1 MRPAAATSDA
11 PRVGVRAMNRF
22 EGLGLAAVLVLA
34 ALLRLPGLA
43 DRGRFDADQGHD
55 MQTLAALTREGAVPL
70 LGPKTS
76 VGEFH
81 HGAFYYFLLAPA
93 AAVSDDDPVVVT
105 AWLALI
111 GIAAVALTWWL
122 ARSIAGPL
130 AGFLAA
136 LILAV
141 SPAAIDE
148 STFIWNP
155 NPIPLFA
162 ALALAAAWRG
172 RETGHARWWALA
184 VGAAGAV
191 VQLHVLGLVFF
202 IAIFVLAL
210 LELRRN
216 RAAWRSLVAGL
227 GIVALLFV
235 PLAINELATGFLETR
250 RILDY
255 FGSGGAQSHDPGSA
269 LLFTLL
275 RIVGWPV
282 VGLVTDVPA
291 AAALVLA
298 GLIGLVAW
306 RLLVAKEPQ
315 RIALTWLVGL
325 LAWSTVALAFAAPG
339 LQTVVA
345 GLPNDHYHASLD
357 PVVATLFGISIAALL
372 ERGIEAWRASG
383 RARGSARGRAAD
395 APSDALSEPSADP
408 AINRGLIAG
417 VVGAVAL
424 VAVLGL
430 EAARFPPADPDHGW
444 AAAQAAGVRIVD
456 RLHGPPS
463 AIVSLPSFKSADGI
477 AFPIFEAVRKLPAG
491 SASTST
497 GVVIV
502 CDRLLESQI
511 GAKCGGPAE
520 DRFMFGEGA
529 SIPDPYTG
537 ITPSTRSLLDRFD
550 ASPRTAISVYLPV
563 VTP

>member
-1 MRPAAATSDA
+1 MRPAAETSDA
-11 PRVGVRAMNRF
+11 PRVGVGTLNRL

-55 MQTLAALTREGAVPL
+55 MQILAALTREGVVPL

-93 AAVSDDDPVVVT
+93 AAVSDADPVVVT

-122 ARSIAGPL
+122 ARSIAGTL
-130 AGFLAA
+130 AGILAA
-136 LILAV
+136 LILAL

-210 LELRRN
+210 VEIRRN
-216 RAAWRSLVAGL
+216 RVAWRGLVAGL
-227 GIVALLFV
+227 AIVALLFM
-235 PLAINELATGFLETR
+235 PLAIHELTTGFLETR

-298 GLIGLVAW
+298 ALIGLVAW
-306 RLLVAKEPQ
+306 RLLVARGSQ

-325 LAWSTVALAFAAPG
+325 LAWSTVALALAAPG

-372 ERGIEAWRASG
+372 ERGIEAWRT
-383 RARGSARGRAAD
+383 RGDARGRAAD
-395 APSDALSEPSADP
+395 PTTA
-408 AINRGLIAG
+408 RGLVAG
-417 VVGAVAL
+417 IVSVVTL

-430 EAARFPPADPDHGW
+430 EAVRFPPPDPDHGW

-463 AIVSLPSFKSADGI
+463 AVVSLPSFKSADGI

-491 SASTST
+491 SASATT

-529 SIPDPYTG
+529 SIADPYTG

>member
-1 MRPAAATSDA
+1 MTPESRRPALTRFDA
-11 PRVGVRAMNRF
+11 
-22 EGLGLAAVLVLA
+22 LALASVLVVA

-43 DRGRFDADQGHD
+43 ERGTFDADQGHD
-55 MQTLAALTREGAVPL
+55 MLTLAALTRQGVVPL

-93 AAVSDDDPVVVT
+93 AAVSDDNPVVVT
-105 AWLALI
+105 GWLALI

-130 AGFLAA
+130 AGFLAG
-136 LILAV
+136 LFLAG
-141 SPAAIDE
+141 SPAAIEE

-162 ALALAAAWRG
+162 SLALAAAWRARQTG
-172 RETGHARWWALA
+172 RARWWALA
-184 VGAAGAV
+184 MGAAGAV

-202 IAIFVLAL
+202 IAVFVLAL
-210 LELRRN
+210 LELRHN
-216 RAAWRSLVAGL
+216 RPAWH
-227 GIVALLFV
+227 GIVGGLAIVGLLFT
-235 PLAINELATGFLETR
+235 PLAIYELTKGFLETR

-255 FGSGGAQSHDPGSA
+255 LASGGGQSPDPLSA

-275 RIVGWPV
+275 RIVGWPI

-298 GLIGLVAW
+298 ALIGLVAW
-306 RLLVAKEPQ
+306 RMVVARGPE
-315 RIALTWLVGL
+315 RIALAWLVGL
-325 LAWSTVALAFAAPG
+325 LAWSTLALALVAPG

-357 PVVATLFGISIAALL
+357 PVVAILFGVSIAALL
-372 ERGIEAWRASG
+372 ERGIGAWRARHPAS
-383 RARGSARGRAAD
+383 SE
-395 APSDALSEPSADP
+395 APVDP
-408 AINRGLIAG
+408 VVTRGLVAGAIGVVALVG
-417 VVGAVAL
+417 VVGV
-424 VAVLGL
+424 
-430 EAARFPPADPDHGW
+430 EATRFPQPDPNGGW
-444 AAAQAAGVRIVD
+444 AAAQRAGTRIVD
-456 RLHGPPS
+456 SLHGPPT

-477 AFPIFEAVRKLPAG
+477 AFPIFEAVRKLPSGVAVP
-491 SASTST
+491 AT
-497 GVVIV
+497 GVVVV

-529 SIPDPYTG
+529 AVADPDTG
-537 ITPSTRSLLDRFD
+537 VTPSSRSLLDRFD